1 MDEDTARSI
10 LGAAMREYRGRP
22 YQALAAI
29 VGQADVR
36 EVRAPDGTR
45 YQLEVQVLWDEKPGG
60 ALRVLGAIDDG
71 RLRAFWPLTLDF
83 IRNPDGTFAGE

>member
-1 MDEDTARSI
+1 MDADTARSI
-10 LGAAMREYRGRP
+10 LGAAMGNTARGA

-36 EVRAPDGTR
+36 EVRTPDGTS
-45 YQLEVQVLWDEKPGG
+45 YQLELQVLRDEKPGG
-60 ALRVLGAIDDG
+60 RARVLGAIDDG
-71 RLRAFWPLTLDF
+71 RRGAFWPLTLDC